1 MYSERGWS
9 EETEWLGNLQG
20 QVKRLQAQ
28 VDELMHAQGCIFCD
42 ADGCPALRAAA
53 RARGQQR
60 LRVLLNGRDREPVI
74 RVPGELARS
83 VDPTAWWPGPPNF

>member
-9 EETEWLGNLQG
+9 EEVEWIGALQA
-20 QVKRLQAQ
+20 QVRRLQAQ
-28 VDELMHAQGCIFCD
+28 VDELMHAHGCIHCE

-60 LRVLLNGRDREPVI
+60 LRHHLPTFEQHDV
-74 RVPGELARS
+74 AHS
-83 VDPTAWWPGPPNF
+83 VSPTAWWSQPPNL